1 MNSRSAITLPVLFS
15 LSVALVAAQN
25 DLRATVKAWV
35 DSHQQ
40 QIVKELVELLAIP
53 NVAADRPNIRRNADH
68 LRGMLAARGFDAEV
82 LETDGNPLVY
92 GDLRVA
98 GATRTLLLYSHY
110 DGQPV
115 DARAW
120 KQPDPFVPVLRTARV
135 DQAGKDIPDI
145 SGQTRFEP
153 DWRIYA
159 RSASDDKAP
168 IVAVC
173 AALDALK
180 AAGLTPTWNVRVI
193 LDGEEEAS
201 SPSLVPAI
209 ARYRDKLRA
218 DFMVILDGPIH
229 SSARPTIA
237 YGARGI
243 VTLNLTVY
251 RAEGRRP
258 QRELRQL
265 GAEPC
270 AAARGAAGD
279 HEDRRGEGAGQGIL
293 RRDRPARARRAG
305 ASRRGAG

>member
-1 MNSRSAITLPVLFS
+1 MNSRSAITLPVLIS

-145 SGQTRFEP
+145 SGQTTF
-153 DWRIYA
+153 
-159 RSASDDKAP
+159 
-168 IVAVC
+168 
-173 AALDALK
+173 
-180 AAGLTPTWNVRVI
+180 
-193 LDGEEEAS
+193 
-201 SPSLVPAI
+201 
-209 ARYRDKLRA
+209 
-218 DFMVILDGPIH
+218 
-229 SSARPTIA
+229 
-237 YGARGI
+237 
-243 VTLNLTVY
+243 
-251 RAEGRRP
+251 
-258 QRELRQL
+258 
-265 GAEPC
+265 
-270 AAARGAAGD
+270 
-279 HEDRRGEGAGQGIL
+279 
-293 RRDRPARARRAG
+293 
-305 ASRRGAG
+305 